1 MSSDEQTP
9 RDDDNQQMNQQTA
22 TEPKAEQDAS
32 SAETPPQVEA
42 VTPESTAPTASS
54 DPTPAESTSPE
65 SPSDPPP
72 SQPTA
77 PTSDAA
83 TTPTASTESAPA
95 PAESETTPPSTS
107 EPAAQ
112 ATPSVPA
119 QAQDDGTTDENKPRV
134 QVGVSSGSA
143 KAVPNLQAG
152 EVQSASAPPHVEQ
165 KEGEQPE
172 SEKQDP
178 SAEVVPPQKPV
189 DIPKP
194 DDLDQDLESQIS
206 DALSSS
212 TSEPTANVPETPSA
226 ATEGTDTE
234 TEAAAK
240 PPEEAAPKTEEDL
253 QPRQKLKAKVQ
264 SISDDDVFVDVGLR
278 SPGVVSLRQFDKNK
292 QPEVGQ
298 ELTVSVDRYDAE
310 NGLIHV
316 SLPRGKRKV
325 GADWSAV
332 EVGQLVDAT
341 VTKSNKGG
349 LEVNISSLRGFLPA
363 SQVDLQYVSDLE
375 PFVGQKLTVKVME
388 VNPAKRNLIVSR
400 REYLK
405 IEREEQEKEL
415 WEKLA
420 LGQTFTGTIKTIKD
434 YGAFV
439 DIGGADGFLHIGEI
453 SWTRIRHPSDVLK
466 EGQQCEVQ
474 VISLDADRKRIGL
487 GMKQLKRNPWDTV
500 ESTYPTDSTVNGR
513 VTRVTDFGAFVEL
526 EPGVEGLVHISELD
540 HRRVN
545 RVADV
550 LKEGD
555 TSEFKVLE
563 VDPHKKRISLS
574 LKALK
579 EVPEEFKKKTDEE
592 MAPSGDQPY
601 KRQRKGPLKGGYAPK
616 GGGKPS
622 NSGGGLF
629 GNPDDF

>member
-1 MSSDEQTP
+1 MSPDEQSP
-9 RDDDNQQMNQQTA
+9 RDDDTQETNQQTA
-22 TEPKAEQDAS
+22 TDTQAEQNAPPTDQPTADS
-32 SAETPPQVEA
+32 PTPEPTGTNDEQVVTPPEA
-42 VTPESTAPTASS
+42 VAEPPSPPAESTPSPVAQSAPDSQPTPEPVETASS
-54 DPTPAESTSPE
+54 DTPATPAE
-65 SPSDPPP
+65 
-72 SQPTA
+72 
-77 PTSDAA
+77 
-83 TTPTASTESAPA
+83 ESAKT
-95 PAESETTPPSTS
+95 E
-107 EPAAQ
+107 
-112 ATPSVPA
+112 
-119 QAQDDGTTDENKPRV
+119 DEKPRV

-152 EVQSASAPPHVEQ
+152 DVQSATAPPHVEQ
-165 KEGEQPE
+165 KEGETVAA
-172 SEKQDP
+172 DVNP
-178 SAEVVPPQKPV
+178 SAEHVPPQKPI
-189 DIPKP
+189 DIPKA

-206 DALSSS
+206 AAMSSS
-212 TSEPTANVPETPSA
+212 TSEPTANVPTPPPTAS
-226 ATEGTDTE
+226 EGGDTE
-234 TEAAAK
+234 SATPAAA
-240 PPEEAAPKTEEDL
+240 PEETVPKTEEDL
-253 QPRQKLKAKVQ
+253 EPRQKLKAKVQ

-278 SPGVVSLRQFDKNK
+278 SPGVVSLRQFDKAK
-292 QPEVGQ
+292 PPEVGQ

-415 WEKLA
+415 WEKLS

-487 GMKQLKRNPWDTV
+487 GMKQLKKNPWETA
-500 ESTYPTDSTVNGR
+500 ESTYPTESTVSGR

-563 VDPHKKRISLS
+563 VDPNKKRISLS

-579 EVPEEFKKKTDEE
+579 EVPEEFKKKSDEE
-592 MAPSGDQPY
+592 MAPSGDKPY
-601 KRQRKGPLKGGYAPK
+601 QRQRKGPLKGGYAPK

-622 NSGGGLF
+622 SSGGGLF

>member
-9 RDDDNQQMNQQTA
+9 RDDDTQQMNQQTA
-22 TEPKAEQDAS
+22 TEPQSEQNAPP
-32 SAETPPQVEA
+32 AETPPQVEA
-42 VTPESTAPTASS
+42 ETPESTAPTASS

-65 SPSDPPP
+65 SPSAP
-72 SQPTA
+72 
-77 PTSDAA
+77 PTSEPVSSTPDAA
-83 TTPTASTESAPA
+83 TPAEQPVAATPTPEPAQPASTLAPSQ
-95 PAESETTPPSTS
+95 EDSTS
-107 EPAAQ
+107 EE
-112 ATPSVPA
+112 
-119 QAQDDGTTDENKPRV
+119 DKPRV

-152 EVQSASAPPHVEQ
+152 DVQSASAPPHVEQ
-165 KEGEQPE
+165 KEGEQAPQ
-172 SEKQDP
+172 EKKDP

-189 DIPKP
+189 DIPKA
-194 DDLDQDLESQIS
+194 DELDQDLESQIS
-206 DALSSS
+206 SAMSSS
-212 TSEPTANVPETPSA
+212 TSEPTANVPETPSTA
-226 ATEGTDTE
+226 AEGTDS
-234 TEAAAK
+234 EAVAAK
-240 PPEEAAPKTEEDL
+240 PSEEVAPKSEEEL

-292 QPEVGQ
+292 PPEAGQ

-420 LGQTFTGTIKTIKD
+420 LGQTFSGTIKTIKD

-487 GMKQLKRNPWDTV
+487 GMKQLKRNPWETV
-500 ESTYPTDSTVNGR
+500 ESTYPTDSTVTGR

-545 RVADV
+545 RVGDV

-555 TSEFKVLE
+555 SSEFKVLE
-563 VDPHKKRISLS
+563 VDPNKKRISLS

-616 GGGKPS
+616 GGGKQS
-622 NSGGGLF
+622 SGGGLF

>member
-1 MSSDEQTP
+1 MSSDEQAP
-9 RDDDNQQMNQQTA
+9 RDEDTQETNQQTA
-22 TEPKAEQDAS
+22 TETQAEQNAPPTPTSPAESTTPEPTASAENAS
-32 SAETPPQVEA
+32 SAENSSGDQSVPPSEPTA
-42 VTPESTAPTASS
+42 VTPTPPEPVTPAEPANTPAEPTASS
-54 DPTPAESTSPE
+54 EPEAATPAEAA
-65 SPSDPPP
+65 SDE
-72 SQPTA
+72 
-77 PTSDAA
+77 D
-83 TTPTASTESAPA
+83 
-95 PAESETTPPSTS
+95 
-107 EPAAQ
+107 
-112 ATPSVPA
+112 
-119 QAQDDGTTDENKPRV
+119 KPRV
-134 QVGVSSGSA
+134 QVGVTSGSA

-152 EVQSASAPPHVEQ
+152 DVQSATAPAHVEQ
-165 KEGEQPE
+165 KEGEQPA
-172 SEKQDP
+172 SQKDP

-189 DIPKP
+189 DIPKA
-194 DDLDQDLESQIS
+194 DDLDKDLESQITS
-206 DALSSS
+206 ALSSS
-212 TSEPTANVPETPSA
+212 TSEPTANVPESSVAPA
-226 ATEGTDTE
+226 VPAGGE
-234 TEAAAK
+234 TESATPAT
-240 PPEEAAPKTEEDL
+240 PPEDAAPKSEEEL
-253 QPRQKLKAKVQ
+253 EPRQKLKAKVQ

-278 SPGVVSLRQFDKNK
+278 SPGLVSLRQFDKNK
-292 QPEVGQ
+292 PPEVGQ

-415 WEKLA
+415 WEKLS

-487 GMKQLKRNPWDTV
+487 GMKQLKRNPWETV
-500 ESTYPTDSTVNGR
+500 ESTYPTDSTVSGR

-563 VDPHKKRISLS
+563 VDPNKKRISLS

-592 MAPSGDQPY
+592 MAPGGDKPY

-616 GGGKPS
+616 GGGGKPS
-622 NSGGGLF
+622 SGGGLF